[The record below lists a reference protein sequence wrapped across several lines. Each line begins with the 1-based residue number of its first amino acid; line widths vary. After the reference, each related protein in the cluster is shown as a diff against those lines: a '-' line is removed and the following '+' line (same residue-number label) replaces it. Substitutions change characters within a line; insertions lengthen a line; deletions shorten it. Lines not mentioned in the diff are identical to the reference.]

1 MSLKS
6 KKENKQYSK
15 ETQALIVDFRTSS
28 ILLVISVAV
37 VLIAAFSLAWF
48 AFNNSVVS
56 GALTVNLN
64 DTYFDLGVQ
73 TTAGAR
79 TTPVGATPLSVLDSL
94 LTRSY
99 SSTALETSNGQGD
112 VICALLTSD
121 GNPIRPGSEGTL
133 VFRVLPKAGGLTFIA
148 TGEYSGIKK
157 VVDVEHS
164 TITYEFM
171 DPANDAD
178 DALALELLKGHLLFF
193 TSSTYSASNRVDIDD
208 GFYITGATDTTEEYL
223 VTLYWTW
230 PRVYD
235 DHEVYVDSSW
245 ESTHTFLHNG
255 VGEIGYNRADQV
267 IGEAIS
273 YVVMEVGVEVAQ
285 DASGSIPSIAATV
298 IP

>member
-1 MSLKS
+1 MSLK
-6 KKENKQYSK
+6 KDNKQYSK

-28 ILLVISVAV
+28 ILLIISLAV

-56 GALTVNLN
+56 GALTVTLN

-79 TTPVGATPLSVLDSL
+79 TTPVGATPLTVLDSL
-94 LTRSY
+94 LTRNY
-99 SSTALETSNGQGD
+99 SSSALETTNAQGD
-112 VICALLTSD
+112 VICALLTND

-133 VFRVLPKAGGLTFIA
+133 VFRVLPKADGLNFIA

-157 VVDVEHS
+157 VVDEEHS

-171 DPANDAD
+171 DPDNDVD

-193 TSSTYSASNRVDIDD
+193 SSSTMSSATRVDIDD
-208 GFYITGATDTTEEYL
+208 GFYITGATDSTEEYL

-230 PRVYD
+230 PRIYD
-235 DHEVYVDSSW
+235 DHEVYVDSAW
-245 ESTHTFLHNG
+245 ESTHTYLHNG
-255 VGEIGYNRADQV
+255 VGEVGYNRADQI

-273 YVVMEVGVEVAQ
+273 YIVIEVGVEVTQ
-285 DASGSIPSIAATV
+285 SASGPIPSIAATV